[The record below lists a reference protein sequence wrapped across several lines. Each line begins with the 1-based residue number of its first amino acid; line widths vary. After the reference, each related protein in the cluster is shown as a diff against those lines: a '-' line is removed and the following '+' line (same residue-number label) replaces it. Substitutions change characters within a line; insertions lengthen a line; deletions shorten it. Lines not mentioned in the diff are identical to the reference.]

1 VPTQHVLGILRKAL
15 AIGFVA
21 EELIMTVP
29 AGSFTIGKIQCIPI
43 SDGNCPFPPCVFLAD
58 VPDQELKARG
68 LPTDAINSTF
78 TCLLV
83 STGKNKVL
91 IDTGAGNLA
100 PSTGKLLENLAKAGA
115 PAQEIDTVILTHA
128 HPDHIGGAI
137 DGEGKPE
144 FPNAKT
150 RRCILGMR

>member
-1 VPTQHVLGILRKAL
+1 
-15 AIGFVA
+15 
-21 EELIMTVP
+21 MTVP
-29 AGSFTIGKIQCIPI
+29 AGSFTIGKIQCFPI
-43 SDGNCPFPPCVFLAD
+43 SDGSCPFPPCVFFAD

-115 PAQEIDTVILTHA
+115 PAQEIDTVILTRA